1 MKLFLILC
9 LAFSFSAYADDHEGY
24 YEPNVAEYY
33 VSTFKEGKDMD
44 DMMRWAE
51 KWTKWAEESDAF
63 KDYRS
68 AMLVPY
74 YHSGELPHDF
84 VWVGISP
91 DPEAHYGGN
100 DYWVNNGCLLYTS
113 PSPRD

>member
-51 KWTKWAEESDAF
+51 KWTKWA
-63 KDYRS
+63 
-68 AMLVPY
+68 
-74 YHSGELPHDF
+74 
-84 VWVGISP
+84 
-91 DPEAHYGGN
+91 
-100 DYWVNNGCLLYTS
+100 
-113 PSPRD
+113 